1 MSLRSRH
8 NITRTVVSGV
18 LCGSIFWR
26 LLSCK
31 CLLKRGKGRVRF
43 LQRKQDRRNQRN
55 HSIKNGLR
63 NWWRATRARI
73 INKRSGW
80 KIMLAIRKAKNCSCF
95 CKQAAPRYMKSGSF
109 IVNKTIIIHS
119 LTATNIILSPRPKS
133 NVFELN

>member
-8 NITRTVVSGV
+8 NITRTIVSRV

-31 CLLKRGKGRVRF
+31 CLLERGKGRVRF

-63 NWWRATRARI
+63 NWRRATRARLLFVRVDFALVFGIFTNLESISRNIHDIFELLHEKRI
-73 INKRSGW
+73 IY
-80 KIMLAIRKAKNCSCF
+80 
-95 CKQAAPRYMKSGSF
+95 CKQNDNYTFAYRDKYCFVSKSG
-109 IVNKTIIIHS
+109 
-119 LTATNIILSPRPKS
+119 
-133 NVFELN
+133 VFEFN